1 MSEGGSPSEAERSKC
16 PIIRSW
22 LDIPDVAARAALGKL
37 ADVGKD
43 GLTRECVSANADILE
58 PLIQEFGTRPSINQV
73 MDVVGRFLFLCRPR
87 GRKLPCSSAIKTEA
101 WILRRLVSL
110 FGQVTRRPH
119 VPRDPRLRQLFK
131 IVGID
136 FESESGT
143 NGASQADAGDE
154 PTDWDESAES
164 ELETDDECLHPE
176 NAKECDGVDGHRPEG
191 ILKTSAASDAGSDR
205 SSSLGTTLVLTPQ
218 PRKRSESVPTGPK
231 PCDPVKC
238 GWLCV
243 TCKRTC
249 DRKDVMLSHKCVREE
264 GHVLV
269 ESPLVCKKCFQLGYD
284 FSSFKSHPCPKE
296 LTFDD
301 KPTPVV
307 STTNSADDPEIP
319 DERWVTR
326 VDHERKTRVQ
336 ADMQAAQKEIK
347 RLELLK
353 KLQLERQQLANLMAQ
368 KRTATSPDMLDTFP
382 MSEYE
387 SSRLAAIE
395 AMKSSPP
402 SHVSEETPKPLTRT
416 VNKDSLV
423 TQGAAKEEP
432 KEKSS
437 VEAASTEHAETLP
450 VTAPPAGISKKAMAK
465 ALEAVKTT
473 PCLSPEEQCKA
484 LGKTPK
490 PKGRPR
496 NKHAKANATP
506 KAKSTAKDKTKTTRK
521 AKTGDRKRKAG
532 KTTETNGNEGMEEEY
547 AWDEEYE
554 YEEAQEPMDWE
565 EDDTGYD
572 EENGDH
578 SHDTLPPA
586 SKTRKPRGKG
596 KTGKAA
602 PSSSSSK
609 AKAPKASSSSSKAKA
624 PKAKAKASSKKDKK
638 VATQETTTDPDTLA
652 KKARLSRKS
661 CASKKARREALNAGK
676 TPEEAKAAAA
686 KACRM

>member
-1 MSEGGSPSEAERSKC
+1 
-16 PIIRSW
+16 
-22 LDIPDVAARAALGKL
+22 
-37 ADVGKD
+37 
-43 GLTRECVSANADILE
+43 
-58 PLIQEFGTRPSINQV
+58 
-73 MDVVGRFLFLCRPR
+73 
-87 GRKLPCSSAIKTEA
+87 
-101 WILRRLVSL
+101 
-110 FGQVTRRPH
+110 
-119 VPRDPRLRQLFK
+119 
-131 IVGID
+131 
-136 FESESGT
+136 
-143 NGASQADAGDE
+143 
-154 PTDWDESAES
+154 
-164 ELETDDECLHPE
+164 
-176 NAKECDGVDGHRPEG
+176 
-191 ILKTSAASDAGSDR
+191 
-205 SSSLGTTLVLTPQ
+205 
-218 PRKRSESVPTGPK
+218 
-231 PCDPVKC
+231 
-238 GWLCV
+238 
-243 TCKRTC
+243 
-249 DRKDVMLSHKCVREE
+249 
-264 GHVLV
+264 
-269 ESPLVCKKCFQLGYD
+269 
-284 FSSFKSHPCPKE
+284 
-296 LTFDD
+296 
-301 KPTPVV
+301 
-307 STTNSADDPEIP
+307 
-319 DERWVTR
+319 
-326 VDHERKTRVQ
+326 
-336 ADMQAAQKEIK
+336 
-347 RLELLK
+347 
-353 KLQLERQQLANLMAQ
+353 
-368 KRTATSPDMLDTFP
+368 
-382 MSEYE
+382 
-387 SSRLAAIE
+387 
-395 AMKSSPP
+395 MKSSPP

-473 PCLSPEEQCKA
+473 PCLWPEEQCKA

-496 NKHAKANATP
+496 NKHAKAKATPKAKSTTRGKKANATP

-547 AWDEEYE
+547 AWDEEYK

-602 PSSSSSK
+602 PSSSSK
-609 AKAPKASSSSSKAKA
+609 AKVPKASSSSSKAKA

-638 VATQETTTDPDTLA
+638 VATQETTTDPDTVA

-686 KACRM
+686 KATWLLLACVWMHVRTVFPLCVS